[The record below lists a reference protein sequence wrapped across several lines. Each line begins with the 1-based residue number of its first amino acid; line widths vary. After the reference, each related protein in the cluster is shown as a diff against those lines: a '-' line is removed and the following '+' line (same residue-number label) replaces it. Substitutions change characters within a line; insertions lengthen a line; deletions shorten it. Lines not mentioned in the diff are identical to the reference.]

1 MQEHCRA
8 LDILPSRVH
17 AKRGPSSPRSRETAE
32 RCSTDLKVPPP
43 PQKEKVDLIASL
55 FSFKTMIPVAFD
67 RRLWVCVAKSAFSLM
82 VIYAQIT
89 LESIISLWWA
99 VTAHNSWGDVDRDS
113 VAVLG
118 KHNTLFQLQL
128 LLRTC
133 CF

>member
-1 MQEHCRA
+1 
-8 LDILPSRVH
+8 
-17 AKRGPSSPRSRETAE
+17 
-32 RCSTDLKVPPP
+32 
-43 PQKEKVDLIASL
+43 
-55 FSFKTMIPVAFD
+55 
-67 RRLWVCVAKSAFSLM
+67 M

-89 LESIISLWWA
+89 LESIISLWWP

-113 VAVLG
+113 VAALE